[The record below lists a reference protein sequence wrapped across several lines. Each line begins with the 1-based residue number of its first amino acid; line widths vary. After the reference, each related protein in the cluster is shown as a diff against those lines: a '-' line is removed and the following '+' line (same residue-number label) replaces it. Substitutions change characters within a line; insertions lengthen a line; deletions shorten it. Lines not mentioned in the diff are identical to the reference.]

1 MLSHT
6 SRLFTSRNAPAILV
20 ALLTSVLVAACGGG
34 SDNNNV
40 SSSSSSSSSSS
51 GSSSSSSSSY
61 TISGTVTGLNGS
73 GMMVQTNGGHT
84 VAVTAN
90 GTVTLATLPAGTVYT
105 VTVSAQ
111 PTVLSQ
117 TCTVTNPS
125 NTLNANVTLGIA
137 CVTNTYT
144 ISAHV
149 TGLSGASTGV
159 VLALNG
165 TSNPVIHASATVALT
180 PVLASG
186 ATYTVTVPTQP
197 STPSQTCTPVPNTG
211 PVTNAPITV
220 NVTCVTTTGTVGGT
234 ISGLN
239 TATGLVLKDTVS
251 GNTVTVPASSTTF
264 AITPAVNSGSAY
276 TVVVMT
282 QPSTPAEYC
291 TVAPATA
298 SGTVTTGNVTS
309 VTIAC
314 RKEGRFAFVAD
325 SGGDDVASF
334 AIDDTNTA
342 TAGTLTPIN
351 TAALAAGSDP
361 VAIAVNPAGT
371 FAFTADNG
379 TGDVSTFSI
388 AANGAV
394 TFVIAT
400 PTGVTGSTPTGIAV
414 DPSGNFL
421 LVSDSASF
429 GNGVIV
435 VYEIT
440 PVTGVLVQV
449 ASSPN
454 LTALVSAPGAGPSSV
469 TVDPLDKYVFAT
481 NQFAPA
487 IGLPGWTFDDT
498 VGSGTLTPFTPWQ
511 QVTDSDPIWVSVDP
525 LDRFVYTS
533 NGTSADISAWTIGAG
548 GVLTAI
554 AGSPFATGFAA
565 GASAG
570 DIAIDPSGQFLFVTD
585 SANGEV
591 VAYTI
596 NQTTGVLTPFT
607 TGSPFSAG
615 AGGGAFPIS
624 IDPSGHFLYVG
635 NTFADTI
642 SMYTVN
648 TVTGA
653 LTPITGSPL
662 NFAPGL
668 GPNAIAI
675 E

>member
-1 MLSHT
+1 
-6 SRLFTSRNAPAILV
+6 
-20 ALLTSVLVAACGGG
+20 
-34 SDNNNV
+34 
-40 SSSSSSSSSSS
+40 
-51 GSSSSSSSSY
+51 
-61 TISGTVTGLNGS
+61 
-73 GMMVQTNGGHT
+73 MVQTNGANT
-84 VAVTAN
+84 VAITGN
-90 GTVTLATLPAGTVYT
+90 GSPTLATLPAGTVYT
-105 VTVSAQ
+105 VTASAQ
-111 PTVLSQ
+111 PTGPSQ
-117 TCTVTNPS
+117 TCTVGTPHG
-125 NTLNANVTLGIA
+125 TLNANVNLAIT
-137 CVTNTYT
+137 CVTNTYA
-144 ISAHV
+144 ISANV
-149 TGLSGASTGV
+149 SGLSGASTGL
-159 VLALNG
+159 VLALNA
-165 TSNPVIHASATVALT
+165 TSNPVIHASGTIALT

-186 ATYTVTVPTQP
+186 ATYTVTVVTQP
-197 STPSQTCTPVPNTG
+197 STPTQSCLIPNPTG

-220 NVTCVTTTGTVGGT
+220 AVNCSTVTGTVGGT

-251 GNTVTVPASSTTF
+251 GNTETVAASSTSF

-276 TVVVMT
+276 TVTVLT
-282 QPSTPAEYC
+282 QPSAPAEYC

-309 VTIAC
+309 VTVTC
-314 RKEGRFAFVAD
+314 RNEGRFAFVAD
-325 SGGDDVASF
+325 SGGDDVAAF

-342 TAGTLTPIN
+342 TGGTLTSIN
-351 TAALAAGSDP
+351 TAALALGSAP

-371 FAFTADNG
+371 FAFTADSG
-379 TGDVSTFSI
+379 TGDVGTFSI

-394 TFVIAT
+394 TFVVAT

-421 LVSDSASF
+421 LVSDSASNV
-429 GNGVIV
+429 NGVIV

-440 PVTGVLVQV
+440 PVTGVLVPV

-454 LTALVSAPGAGPSSV
+454 LTAIMTAPGAGPSSV

-481 NQFAPA
+481 NQFAPS

-498 VGSGTLTPFTPWQ
+498 LGSGTLTQFTPWQ

-533 NGTSADISAWTIGAG
+533 NGSSADISAWTIATG

-554 AGSPFATGFAA
+554 AGSPFTTGFAA

-570 DIAIDPSGQFLFVTD
+570 NISIDPSGQFLFVTD
-585 SANGEV
+585 SVNGEV

-607 TGSPFSAG
+607 TGSPFMTG
-615 AGGGAFPIS
+615 DPTGEPIPIS

-635 NTFADTI
+635 NTFGDSI
-642 SMYTVN
+642 SIFTVN
-648 TVTGA
+648 TTTGQ

-662 NFAPGL
+662 SFAPGL

-675 E
+675 K